1 MHWQP
6 SPVPLHVV
14 QYVDGGPTFAGGH
27 ASFDDAVTSTA
38 WMLEPGDLGPI
49 DPATRSPA
57 DLQRFFGSLQT
68 MTAFY
73 GLQSFQLGPL
83 CVLRV
88 CVAGMCVRARR
99 AGGGGDC
106 RCVRRDCTPITWLHV
121 LWLGTCGAWCCVG
134 ANRYRNCL
142 RWNISVLYDFTS
154 RGELRCVLCRV
165 AWCCVGALPRAGGR
179 VMPLSR

>member
-88 CVAGMCVRARR
+88 CACP
-99 AGGGGDC
+99 AGGGGIADA
-106 RCVRRDCTPITWLHV
+106 CVATAHQSRGYTCCGLAHVAPGVAWEPTGTATACAGTSACCT
-121 LWLGTCGAWCCVG
+121 
-134 ANRYRNCL
+134 
-142 RWNISVLYDFTS
+142 TS
-154 RGELRCVLCRV
+154 RAGASSGVCCAALPGV
-165 AWCCVGALPRAGGR
+165 AWERCLVPVVA
-179 VMPLSR
+179 